1 MIPRIE
7 QKAELTPTN
16 YSKIIDWLFSNN
28 FKILYPER
36 IVSSIY
42 FDNYFL
48 QSYLDTVEG
57 ITPRRKIR
65 IREYGVDA
73 FKNKKNKYNLE
84 IKLSSEFYRFKSN
97 QVIYDLQESLN
108 NGIVDSQYGIC
119 LPKVKITYN
128 REYFI
133 YESWRVTI
141 DKLIHY
147 ENLNVDNSISKEPNL
162 VVEIKTNINENYTKL
177 KNFFEFPRSKFSKY
191 ERAIDSLYSN

>member
-7 QKAELTPTN
+7 QKAELSPTN
-16 YSKIIDWLFSNN
+16 YPRIIDWLFSNN
-28 FKILYPER
+28 FKILFPER

-42 FDNYFL
+42 FDNYFF
-48 QSYLDTVEG
+48 QSYNDTVEG

>member
-7 QKAELTPTN
+7 QKAELSPTN
-16 YSKIIDWLFSNN
+16 YSRIIEWLFSNN

-65 IREYGVDA
+65 IREYGEDA

-97 QVIYDLQESLN
+97 QVIYDLQESLT

-119 LPKVKITYN
+119 FPKVKITYN
-128 REYFI
+128 REYFF

-147 ENLNVDNSISKEPNL
+147 ENLNLDNSISKEPNL

-191 ERAIDSLYSN
+191 ERAIDALY